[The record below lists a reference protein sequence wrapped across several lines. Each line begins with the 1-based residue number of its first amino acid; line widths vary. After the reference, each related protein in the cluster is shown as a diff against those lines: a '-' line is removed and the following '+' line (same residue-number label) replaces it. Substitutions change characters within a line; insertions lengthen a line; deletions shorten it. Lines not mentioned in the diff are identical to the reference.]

1 MSDDIKLPPATLCEA
16 RNQATGE
23 RQVSDH
29 DDAYYDS
36 NWVVARP
43 ISTADE
49 VRAAIL
55 ADREARGHQDL
66 LEALQDLVAM
76 LPDPELDNDDVQK
89 HFVKKAV
96 AVIAKATGEAA

>member
-1 MSDDIKLPPATLCEA
+1 MSADIKLPPATLCEV

-29 DDAYYDS
+29 DNAYYGS

-43 ISTADE
+43 IYTADE

-55 ADREARGHQDL
+55 ADREARIEGS
-66 LEALQDLVAM
+66 
-76 LPDPELDNDDVQK
+76 K
-89 HFVKKAV
+89 
-96 AVIAKATGEAA
+96 